1 MYCSSCGSAV
11 PPNLTYCNR
20 CGTKV
25 SGSRSDSLPPSGIF
39 PESLVW
45 AIVSLFI
52 GGTGVIIGLMAVM
65 RNIAGFEPALII
77 GIVMMCF
84 ALMVV
89 LQGVLIWFLLSA
101 RRDARRSSI
110 EQLKEHLTSELS
122 GGRPQALQEP
132 LTSVTDQTTR
142 AFDPVLIERNS
153 K

>member
-20 CGTKV
+20 CGAKV

-52 GGTGVIIGLMAVM
+52 GGIGVIIGLMAVM
-65 RNIAGFEPALII
+65 RNIAGFEPALIL

-84 ALMVV
+84 ALMVA

-110 EQLKEHLTSELS
+110 EQLKEHTTSELS

-132 LTSVTDQTTR
+132 LTSVADQTTR